1 MALYLPKCGPLLAA
15 AFLSLLSACGGQDS
29 DPTVSNKASTL
40 LPTVFTSEGRAL
52 NSCSFDPACSGNP
65 LAPFFAGVTMAPDDG
80 ATVGGVVRLEVSGND
95 LGNVELLPSSGY
107 SPKLGVFNRSGD
119 RTRAWMD
126 FDTRTLPNGP
136 VGVRISAFNVPA
148 GQPGAEIVAM
158 SARTWNINNSTQ
170 PPSPFTAGLVSA
182 PAPGAAVSGIVH
194 LEVQGS
200 GMVNV
205 ELLPANGSTPK
216 LGVFNVSG
224 DRTSASLDLDSR
236 SLPDGPVDVRI
247 SAFNVTEGQPGAQE
261 IIVMPAR
268 QWDIRNGAGFTARVA
283 MAPPS
288 SSTISGVARL
298 EVRGTGMRNVE
309 LLPAS
314 GYTPRLGVFNVS
326 ADGTFAWLDF
336 ETAKWNGLSLDARIS
351 AFNVAAGQPG
361 ATEIIAMPRRFWNVR
376 NAAPGSTSSFS
387 ATLVVSPPDGQVTC
401 VRMTIAVNGTGMKN
415 VELLPVSGYAPLYG
429 RFDIRENGTT
439 ALFELDPQAF
449 TPGDLHARISVFDAP
464 PGQPAKE
471 LIVLSERKWRITHL
485 SCKFGQLTEENLRR
499 EVPDPSVLSM
509 PIQN

>member
-1 MALYLPKCGPLLAA
+1 
-15 AFLSLLSACGGQDS
+15 
-29 DPTVSNKASTL
+29 
-40 LPTVFTSEGRAL
+40 
-52 NSCSFDPACSGNP
+52 
-65 LAPFFAGVTMAPDDG
+65 
-80 ATVGGVVRLEVSGND
+80 
-95 LGNVELLPSSGY
+95 
-107 SPKLGVFNRSGD
+107 
-119 RTRAWMD
+119 MD

-283 MAPPS
+283 MAPTNGS
-288 SSTISGVARL
+288 MISGWARF

-314 GYTPRLGVFNVS
+314 GYAPRLGVFNVS
-326 ADGTFAWLDF
+326 ADGTFAWLDVDV
-336 ETAKWNGLSLDARIS
+336 TKWQGSLEARIS
-351 AFNVAAGQPG
+351 AFNVSEGQPG
-361 ATEIIAMPRRFWNVR
+361 AMEIIAMPTRFWTTRTV
-376 NAAPGSTSSFS
+376 APGSTASFS
-387 ATLVVSPPDGQVTC
+387 ATMIGLPPDGQVTC
-401 VRMTIAVNGTGMKN
+401 VRMTISVYGMGMKN

-429 RFDIRENGTT
+429 RFDIREDGIT
-439 ALFELDPQAF
+439 ASFELDPQKF

-471 LIVLSERKWRITHL
+471 LVVMQEGKWRITHL

-509 PIQN
+509 PIQD